1 MEMTQVLDQENARE
15 RANLDGRIA
24 FVAAAFAL
32 AFAFAALLDRVGAPP
47 RFVEAVAPCF
57 TVAALAV
64 LGFLL
69 HSMRV
74 SLYYVAGRAAPTEYA
89 GFALATCAAG
99 VVCVFSAQFAAQSW
113 FLGLGGG
120 VFAGV
125 AAAGLWVG
133 PLLRKSGAFSLSGL
147 FAQRFGTVAPRLI
160 ALSLSSLTAALVALA
175 GQQAA
180 VDALTGVFG
189 GGRVV
194 AATIVSLSALLIAA
208 PGGLFGTFWTAC
220 AAGAVAVLGFGWP
233 VMMLMLRGAPPFGS
247 GGSAWREVSSLL
259 EHWGALPPSDGYGA
273 EVLTAL
279 AAMLGM
285 ATLGPLLAPAVASRD
300 AESARRAGLLGCGWT
315 LLLAWLI
322 ATTVA
327 GSALSLSR
335 QSLGQAPQR
344 LPDALY
350 DLSGRGQLAFCGVF
364 ASEPAVAHA
373 ACGNAGAALK
383 ASDLRAGGD
392 VLLTGLSKLEGMG
405 AAASGLS
412 AAARVALAMALAA
425 AGLQAFGTTLGHE
438 ALYRMRGG
446 TNLTSRRLA
455 TTRLALVGLAA
466 LGLILSGFVVSDPEA
481 LIGLA
486 LCFSAG
492 LITPLAGLALWP
504 RVADRDALA
513 ALLAG
518 LIGMVAVFAATGS
531 AREVDVLAAAALIGA
546 ISAVGG
552 GAFSVLSR
560 PAATPA
566 PGDAFVRRLL
576 RGDGEVVERDRGA

>member
-1 MEMTQVLDQENARE
+1 MAQVLDHESARE
-15 RANLDGRIA
+15 RAKLDGRII

-47 RFVEAVAPCF
+47 RFVEVVAPCF
-57 TVAALAV
+57 TIAALAV

-89 GFALATCAAG
+89 GFALATFAAG
-99 VVCVFSAQFAAQSW
+99 VVCVFSPHFAARSW
-113 FLGLGGG
+113 LLGLGGG

-125 AAAGLWVG
+125 ALAALWVG

-147 FAQRFGTVAPRLI
+147 FAQRFGSFAPRLI
-160 ALSLSSLTAALVALA
+160 ALALSSLTAALIALA

-180 VDALTGVFG
+180 VDALTGVLG

-194 AATIVSLSALLIAA
+194 AATIVSLSVLLIAA

-233 VMMLMLRGAPPFGS
+233 LGILMLRGAPPFGAV
-247 GGSAWREVSSLL
+247 GGSTWREVSSLL
-259 EHWGALPPSDGYGA
+259 EHWGAIAPSGDYGA
-273 EVLTAL
+273 ELLTAL
-279 AAMLGM
+279 AAMLGT
-285 ATLGPLLAPAVASRD
+285 ATLAPLLAPAVASRD
-300 AESARRAGLLGCGWT
+300 AASARWAGLLGCGWT
-315 LLLAWLI
+315 LLLAWLV
-322 ATTVA
+322 AMTVA
-327 GSALSLSR
+327 GTALALSR

-344 LPDALY
+344 LADVIY
-350 DLSGRGQLAFCGVF
+350 DLSGRGQLTLCGGV
-364 ASEPAVAHA
+364 APEPVVAHVV
-373 ACGNAGAALK
+373 CGKSNAPLK
-383 ASDLRAGGD
+383 ATDLRVRGD
-392 VLLTGLSKLEGMG
+392 VLLTGLPKLEGMS

-412 AAARVALAMALAA
+412 AAAHIALAMALAA

-438 ALYRMRGG
+438 ALYRMRGA
-446 TNLTSRRLA
+446 TDLTSRRLA

-466 LGLILSGFVVSDPEA
+466 LGLVLSAFVVSDPAA
-481 LIGLA
+481 LIALA

-492 LITPLAGLALWP
+492 LIAPLAGLALWP
-504 RVADRDALA
+504 RVADNDALA

-518 LIGMVAVFAATGS
+518 LIGMSAVFAATGN

-546 ISAVGG
+546 ISAVGVG
-552 GAFSVLSR
+552 VLSVLSR
-560 PAATPA
+560 PAKKPA
-566 PGDAFVRRLL
+566 PGDAFVSRLL
-576 RGDGEVVERDRGA
+576 RGDGEVVQRDRGA